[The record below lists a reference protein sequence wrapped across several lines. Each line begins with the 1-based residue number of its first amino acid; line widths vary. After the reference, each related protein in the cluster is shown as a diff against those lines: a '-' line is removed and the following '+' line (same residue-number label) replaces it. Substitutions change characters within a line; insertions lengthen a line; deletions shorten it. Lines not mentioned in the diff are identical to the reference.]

1 MSDIIAPKSKSYYL
15 KRERALIAALGLSF
29 PDEELDERSQLA
41 KYISDIE
48 LTMLNEQTLL
58 FTSASAEDEVVT
70 PMNIVN
76 FISKLITD
84 SQELSNMA
92 ITLAPVWT
100 FDRMAAF
107 VHDLEKVL
115 SFGDSAF
122 RQSFVVFLRLVT
134 SAQERGDMVAL
145 SDLFAGECP
154 SLLRLLLTKL
164 GYQAPNRL
172 K

>member
-115 SFGDSAF
+115 SFGAF